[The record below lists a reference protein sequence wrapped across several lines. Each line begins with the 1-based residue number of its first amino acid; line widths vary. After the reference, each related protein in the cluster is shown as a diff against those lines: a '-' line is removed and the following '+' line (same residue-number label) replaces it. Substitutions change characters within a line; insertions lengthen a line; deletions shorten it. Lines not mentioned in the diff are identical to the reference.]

1 MTVYKVGEEDEEKT
15 DIVLSSGSKT
25 DNEPIQAENSITLGG
40 TVVYAVESGGNVL
53 YEAGSSIVLLPGT
66 HLKEGTK
73 VVLKITPNLQVE
85 DNNSP
90 GEGKHI
96 GLRLTEHHIYGSSR
110 LGIQKAQESNKDDNT
125 IAILLETSV
134 MSCLAI

>member
-85 DNNSP
+85 DN
-90 GEGKHI
+90 
-96 GLRLTEHHIYGSSR
+96 
-110 LGIQKAQESNKDDNT
+110 
-125 IAILLETSV
+125 
-134 MSCLAI
+134 